1 MLNIYLLCEVSPGA
15 AMALK
20 AVAIKK
26 QCGAYAARRY
36 AEKMGVMQL
45 YRLARQ
51 LDAATKAGF

>member
-1 MLNIYLLCEVSPGA
+1 MLNIYLLCEVSHA
-15 AMALK
+15 AVMALK

-36 AEKMGVMQL
+36 AEKQGISYY
-45 YRLARQ
+45 YRLACQ